1 MYAAVI
7 ERGLLAAV
15 QDMFSEVS
23 QRNFLI
29 ASLRF
34 RTSDRSEWT
43 LAPVLLH
50 LAHLAPLLAALL
62 LELAAVL
69 NVLDHS
75 GRQQGDRLGHPG
87 SADGA
92 VGVGPLV
99 AGRAH
104 QVALGAAVD
113 GPRGGHLQAHWA
125 LDTFLQLLSQ
135 GFQGLLARLQL
146 ALN

>member
-1 MYAAVI
+1 MYAATI
-7 ERGLLAAV
+7 KRSLLAAV

-23 QRNFLI
+23 QRNFFI
-29 ASLRF
+29 ANIRF
-34 RTSDRSEWT
+34 RTSDRSERT

-50 LAHLAPLLAALL
+50 LAHNALHLAALL
-62 LELAAVL
+62 LELAPVL

-113 GPRGGHLQAHWA
+113 RPRGGHLQAHWA

-135 GFQGLLARLQL
+135 GFQGLLARLQ
-146 ALN
+146 

>member
-1 MYAAVI
+1 MFACFAKAAV
-7 ERGLLAAV
+7 ENTMV
-15 QDMFSEVS
+15 KEVS

-50 LAHLAPLLAALL
+50 LAHNALHLAALL

-75 GRQQGDRLGHPG
+75 GRQQGARLGHPG

-113 GPRGGHLQAHWA
+113 GP
-125 LDTFLQLLSQ
+125 
-135 GFQGLLARLQL
+135 
-146 ALN
+146 

>member
-1 MYAAVI
+1 MYAAAVKKS
-7 ERGLLAAV
+7 LLAAV
-15 QDMFSEVS
+15 QTMVNEVS
-23 QRNFLI
+23 QWNFFI

-34 RTSDRSEWT
+34 RTSDRPERT

-50 LAHLAPLLAALL
+50 LAHKALHLAALL
-62 LELAAVL
+62 LELASVL

-104 QVALGAAVD
+104 QVTLGAAVD
-113 GPRGGHLQAHWA
+113 GP
-125 LDTFLQLLSQ
+125 
-135 GFQGLLARLQL
+135 
-146 ALN
+146 

>member
-1 MYAAVI
+1 MFACVVKM
-7 ERGLLAAV
+7 AAV
-15 QDMFSEVS
+15 QNMVKEVG
-23 QRNFLI
+23 QRNLFI
-29 ASLRF
+29 ASHRF

-50 LAHLAPLLAALL
+50 LAHNALHLAALL
-62 LELAAVL
+62 LELAPVL

-104 QVALGAAVD
+104 QVTLGAAVNR
-113 GPRGGHLQAHWA
+113 P
-125 LDTFLQLLSQ
+125 
-135 GFQGLLARLQL
+135 
-146 ALN
+146 